1 MPVEIVSL
9 IAGNWKMNGLRA
21 SLGEVEKL
29 KALLK
34 AGPAPR
40 CAIAICPPATLL
52 ARMSAATEGSGI
64 ATGGQDCHQAPSGA
78 HTGDIGAPMLADAG
92 ATYVIVGHSERRA
105 EHGETDSIVR
115 AKAVAA
121 IEAGLVP
128 IICVGE
134 SEAERRA
141 GEAISVVRGQLA
153 ASVPDEAENAPFVI
167 AYEPVW
173 AIGTGLTPTIGD
185 IAAMHDD
192 LRLQLVERFGENG
205 AAIPLLYGGSMKP
218 GNAREILAVEN
229 VNGGLVGGASLLA
242 NEFFAIISAA

>member
-1 MPVEIVSL
+1 
-9 IAGNWKMNGLRA
+9 
-21 SLGEVEKL
+21 
-29 KALLK
+29 
-34 AGPAPR
+34 
-40 CAIAICPPATLL
+40 
-52 ARMSAATEGSGI
+52 
-64 ATGGQDCHQAPSGA
+64 
-78 HTGDIGAPMLADAG
+78 
-92 ATYVIVGHSERRA
+92 
-105 EHGETDSIVR
+105 
-115 AKAVAA
+115 
-121 IEAGLVP
+121 
-128 IICVGE
+128 
-134 SEAERRA
+134 
-141 GEAISVVRGQLA
+141 VRGQLA